1 MKKIIIII
9 LSFPITLA
17 LYIILFSGSIKYCQ
31 EIEIKSNIDTVI
43 EIFDNPY
50 NMKEYINGIKDYK
63 IISGEISKVG
73 SKAEITF
80 VMENN
85 KIIMIEEIITNSLP
99 DEKKVTYTANGVY
112 NVVTN
117 KFVKISNNKTKF
129 IKEQE
134 FEFKGY
140 MKIIGFFTQSSF
152 KQQSRVYLKNFK
164 EFIENN

>member
-50 NMKEYINGIKDYK
+50 NMKEYINGITDYK